1 MVKDTHQDM
10 ASLFEPFIKPYE
22 ELGAKI
28 HKFIEYVE
36 EHWNKNL

>member
-10 ASLFEPFIKPYE
+10 AGLFEPFIKPYE
-22 ELGAKI
+22 ELGTKI

-36 EHWNKNL
+36 KS